1 MRQNSEYLMKVI
13 TKTYSAHYIS
23 TFYYCHWVGA
33 AVGGLLVLQGIIHPV
48 VSVFGTDMVY
58 LIYSDLKLAVSK

>member
-1 MRQNSEYLMKVI
+1 M
-13 TKTYSAHYIS
+13 
-23 TFYYCHWVGA
+23 FYYCHWVGA
-33 AVGGLLVLQGIIHPV
+33 AVGGLLVPQGIIHPV